1 MKVFLFYVALVL
13 AGLAMLLAGLWTRY
27 REGTWYGG
35 GAFGFLAGSFFF
47 YLLSMAPFIH
57 D

>member
-1 MKVFLFYVALVL
+1 MKLFLYYVALVL